1 MNARFQQADVFT
13 TTPFEGNQLAVFE
26 NGLDVPEAL
35 MQVIAR
41 EMNFPETVFLL
52 PASRPGTDERA
63 RIFTPQEELPM
74 AGHPTIGTTFVLA
87 ALGRIKAPQ
96 PRLMLDLK
104 VGPTAVDLEWGSD
117 GRLAF
122 AWMTQRL
129 PEYGAPLPDALRPD
143 LARALNL
150 DPGDIRPLPL
160 HTASSGVPFFFVPLT
175 DEAAVDRA
183 WADRAGLAGVFARAG
198 EERPR
203 PVFVFAPSPREGVTF
218 YSRMFAPEFG
228 IAEDP
233 ATGGASGPL
242 GAYARRYS
250 LVTDDEARAM
260 VSLQGA
266 KMKRP
271 SWISISLD
279 IREGALERVRIGG
292 HSVIV
297 GHGEIR
303 TPA

>member
-1 MNARFQQADVFT
+1 MNARFQQVDVFT
-13 TTPFEGNQLAVFE
+13 SNPFEGNQLAVFE
-26 NGLDVPEAL
+26 NGTDVPESL

-63 RIFTPQEELPM
+63 RIFTLSEELPM

-96 PRLMLDLK
+96 ARLMLDLK
-104 VGPTAVDLEWGSD
+104 IGPTAVDLEWGAD
-117 GRLAF
+117 GRLTF
-122 AWMTQRL
+122 AWMTQKL
-129 PEYGAPLPDALRPD
+129 PEYGAALPDALRPD
-143 LARALNL
+143 LARALGL
-150 DPGDIRPLPL
+150 EASDLLPVPM
-160 HTASSGVPFFFVPLT
+160 HTASSGVPFFYVPLVS
-175 DEAAVDRA
+175 DEAVDRA
-183 WADRAGLAGVFARAG
+183 WADRGKLADLFQRSG

-203 PVFVFAPSPREGVTF
+203 PVFVFARSRRDGVTF

-242 GAYARRYS
+242 GAYARTHG

-266 KMKRP
+266 KMLRP
-271 SWISISLD
+271 SWISIALD
-279 IREGALERVRIGG
+279 IRDGTLERVRIGG
-292 HSVIV
+292 HAVIV
-297 GHGEIR
+297 GSGEIR

>member
-1 MNARFQQADVFT
+1 MNARFQQVDVFT

-26 NGLDVPEAL
+26 NGTDVPEAL

-52 PASRPGTDERA
+52 PASRPDTDERA

-104 VGPTAVDLEWGSD
+104 VGPTPVDLEWGPD
-117 GRLAF
+117 GRLTF
-122 AWMTQRL
+122 AWMTQKL
-129 PEYGAPLPDALRPD
+129 PEYGRPFADALRPD
-143 LARALNL
+143 LARALSL
-150 DPGDIRPLPL
+150 EAGDLLPVPI
-160 HTASSGVPFFFVPLT
+160 HTASSGVPFLFVPLVS
-175 DEAAVDRA
+175 EEAVDRA
-183 WADRAGLAGVFARAG
+183 WADRASLAGVCARAG

-203 PVFVFAPSPREGVTF
+203 PVFVFSRSTRSGVTF

-242 GAYARRYS
+242 GAYARTYG
-250 LVTDDEARAM
+250 LVTDDDARAM

-279 IREGALERVRIGG
+279 LRNGALERVRIGG

-297 GHGEIR
+297 GRGEIV